1 MSSLLPN
8 IKHAQHPLHCNINVR
23 MREKPCLEL
32 LDAKPGEKVLDAG
45 CGLGYFL
52 LTLSKQGIE
61 CHGIDTSP
69 ESLDYVREHI
79 TPNVKTGSCTSI
91 PYENNTF
98 DKILFCEVIEHVED
112 DDAALQELRR
122 VLKPGGRLVVSTPGY
137 EGWLTRTYL
146 KRLGHHEGGEKH
158 ARDGYYTKDL
168 EKKVEQNGL
177 KVVKSHLCMFL
188 LSELMME
195 MTKAAFMLKQRSFK
209 AQSDLIKVQKS
220 LSYRILRLMLL
231 IIIPLS
237 RLEDAVMI
245 PLFKR
250 GHALMVSAE
259 KV

>member
-1 MSSLLPN
+1 M
-8 IKHAQHPLHCNINVR
+8 KHAEHPLHCNINVR

-32 LDAKPGEKVLDAG
+32 LDAKPGEKVLDVG

-52 LTLSKQGIE
+52 LSLSKKGVE
-61 CHGIDTSP
+61 CYGIDTSP

-91 PYENNTF
+91 PYEDNTF
-98 DKILFCEVIEHVED
+98 DKALFCEVIEHVAD
-112 DDAALQELRR
+112 DNAALKEIRR
-122 VLKPGGRLVVSTPGY
+122 VLKPGGRLVVSTPGF

-158 ARDGYYTKDL
+158 ERDGYYTSEL
-168 EKKVEQNGL
+168 EEKIEQNGM
-177 KVVKSHLCMFL
+177 KVVRSRLSMFL

-195 MTKAAFMLKQRSFK
+195 ITKAAYMIKQRSFK
-209 AQSDLIKVQKS
+209 AQSDLLQVQKT
-220 LSYRILRLMLL
+220 LSFKFLRLMLF
-231 IIIPLS
+231 IVIPLS
-237 RLEDAVMI
+237 RLEDAIMI

-259 KV
+259 KL